1 MCTIRYLRKIPDSG
15 IIEDSMVKI
24 SGKEYEVLDKP
35 YYVVRTDLS
44 NNSEF
49 LFHYIDNSES
59 SKVISN
65 DYFTIT
71 YGLLTG
77 RLYKFIVNIPI
88 NQHVPNE
95 IWELYKKNDI
105 CATVFS
111 SEIAKNNVIF
121 GFGVIKKLYFK
132 DYTKVED

>member
-15 IIEDSMVKI
+15 IIDDSMVKI

-59 SKVISN
+59 SKVKSN

-77 RLYKFIVNIPI
+77 RIYKFVVNVPI
-88 NQHVPNE
+88 TQHVPNE
-95 IWELYKKNDI
+95 IWEAYKKNDI
-105 CATVFS
+105 SATVFS

-121 GFGVIKKLYFK
+121 GFSVIKKLYFK
-132 DYTKVED
+132 EYTKVEG